1 MQSRRE
7 VQRERSRGTSK
18 RMIRDLLILI
28 ILIFLVSWSIYA
40 VGNHPKAE
48 AERQATTIAKRY
60 ANLKTR
66 TDFYI
71 YNREN
76 TYYTV
81 AGKNNKGQRILV
93 IVPQKNGSVRVVKQS
108 TGLTEQQALAQ
119 VKSNEHPKRVLKA
132 VPGIFNDKVVWEV
145 TYLNSKG
152 NLCYDLINFKTG
164 SYVQQINNL

>member
-28 ILIFLVSWSIYA
+28 ILIFLVGWSIYA

-81 AGKNNKGQRILV
+81 AGKNNKGRRILV

>member
-28 ILIFLVSWSIYA
+28 ILIFLVGWSIYA

-108 TGLTEQQALAQ
+108 TGLTKQQALAQ

>member
-18 RMIRDLLILI
+18 RMIHDLLILI
-28 ILIFLVSWSIYA
+28 ILIFLVGWSIYA

>member
-28 ILIFLVSWSIYA
+28 ILIFLVGWSIYA

-71 YNREN
+71 YNRES

>member
-28 ILIFLVSWSIYA
+28 ILIFLVGWSIYA

-81 AGKNNKGQRILV
+81 AGKNNKGQKILV
-93 IVPQKNGSVRVVKQS
+93 IVPQKNGSVRIVKQS

>member
-28 ILIFLVSWSIYA
+28 ILIFLVGWSIYA

-66 TDFYI
+66 TGFYI

>member
-28 ILIFLVSWSIYA
+28 ILIFLVGWSIYA

-108 TGLTEQQALAQ
+108 KGFTDQQALAQ

>member
-28 ILIFLVSWSIYA
+28 ILIFLVGWSIYV

>member
-28 ILIFLVSWSIYA
+28 ILIFLVGWSIYA

-152 NLCYDLINFKTG
+152 NLC
-164 SYVQQINNL
+164 

>member
-28 ILIFLVSWSIYA
+28 ILIFLVGWSIYA
-40 VGNHPKAE
+40 VGKHPKAE

>member
-28 ILIFLVSWSIYA
+28 ILIFLVGWSIYA

-66 TDFYI
+66 TGFYI

-164 SYVQQINNL
+164 NYVQQINNL

>member
-28 ILIFLVSWSIYA
+28 ILIFLVGWSIYA

-119 VKSNEHPKRVLKA
+119 VKSNEHPKRLLKA

>member
-28 ILIFLVSWSIYA
+28 ILIFLVGWSIYA

-119 VKSNEHPKRVLKA
+119 DKSNEHPKRVLQA

-145 TYLNSKG
+145 TYLNSQG

>member
-7 VQRERSRGTSK
+7 VQRERSCGTSK

-28 ILIFLVSWSIYA
+28 ILIFLVGWSIYA

>member
-28 ILIFLVSWSIYA
+28 ILIFLVGWSIYA

-81 AGKNNKGQRILV
+81 AGKNNKGQKILV
-93 IVPQKNGSVRVVKQS
+93 IVPQKNGSVRIVKQS

-119 VKSNEHPKRVLKA
+119 VKSNEHPKKVLKA
-132 VPGIFNDKVVWEV
+132 VPGIFNAKVVWEV

>member
-28 ILIFLVSWSIYA
+28 ILIFLVGWSIYA

-152 NLCYDLINFKTG
+152 NLCYDLFNFKTG

>member
-28 ILIFLVSWSIYA
+28 ILIFLVGWSIYA

-81 AGKNNKGQRILV
+81 AGKNNKGQRVLV

>member
-28 ILIFLVSWSIYA
+28 ILIFLVGWSIYA

-108 TGLTEQQALAQ
+108 TGLTEQQALPRLRAM
-119 VKSNEHPKRVLKA
+119 SIR
-132 VPGIFNDKVVWEV
+132 
-145 TYLNSKG
+145 KG
-152 NLCYDLINFKTG
+152 YSRPCRG
-164 SYVQQINNL
+164 SLMTR

>member
-7 VQRERSRGTSK
+7 VQRERSRGASK
-18 RMIRDLLILI
+18 RVIRDLLILI
-28 ILIFLVSWSIYA
+28 ILIFLVGWSIYA

-48 AERQATTIAKRY
+48 AERQATSIAKRY

-66 TDFYI
+66 TGFYI

-81 AGKNNKGQRILV
+81 AGKNNKGQKILV
-93 IVPQKNGSVRVVKQS
+93 IVPQKNGSVRIVKQS
-108 TGLTEQQALAQ
+108 TGLTKQQALAQ
-119 VKSNEHPKRVLKA
+119 VKSNEHPKKVLKA

-145 TYLNSKG
+145 TYLNQKG

-164 SYVQQINNL
+164 SFVQQINNL

>member
-1 MQSRRE
+1 MQSRRG

-28 ILIFLVSWSIYA
+28 ILIFLVGWSIYA

-145 TYLNSKG
+145 IYLNSKG

>member
-28 ILIFLVSWSIYA
+28 ILIFLVGWSIYA

-152 NLCYDLINFKTG
+152 NLSYDLINFKTG

>member
-18 RMIRDLLILI
+18 RRIRDLLILI
-28 ILIFLVSWSIYA
+28 ILIFLVGWSIYA

-132 VPGIFNDKVVWEV
+132 VPGIFNDKVVWVV

>member
-28 ILIFLVSWSIYA
+28 ILIFLVGWSIYA

-76 TYYTV
+76 TYYPV

>member
-28 ILIFLVSWSIYA
+28 ILIFLVGWSIYA

-66 TDFYI
+66 TGFYI

-81 AGKNNKGQRILV
+81 AGKNNKGQRIMA
-93 IVPQKNGSVRVVKQS
+93 I
-108 TGLTEQQALAQ
+108 
-119 VKSNEHPKRVLKA
+119 
-132 VPGIFNDKVVWEV
+132 
-145 TYLNSKG
+145 
-152 NLCYDLINFKTG
+152 
-164 SYVQQINNL
+164 

>member
-28 ILIFLVSWSIYA
+28 ILIFLVGWSIYA

-93 IVPQKNGSVRVVKQS
+93 IVPQENGSVRVVKQS

>member
-28 ILIFLVSWSIYA
+28 ILIFLVGWSIYA

-71 YNREN
+71 YNREK
-76 TYYTV
+76 YLLHGCRQKQQGPADSGHRAAEKRLS
-81 AGKNNKGQRILV
+81 AGCQAKYGINRT
-93 IVPQKNGSVRVVKQS
+93 
-108 TGLTEQQALAQ
+108 TGAC
-119 VKSNEHPKRVLKA
+119 
-132 VPGIFNDKVVWEV
+132 PG
-145 TYLNSKG
+145 
-152 NLCYDLINFKTG
+152 
-164 SYVQQINNL
+164 

>member
-7 VQRERSRGTSK
+7 VQRERSRGASK
-18 RMIRDLLILI
+18 RVIRDLLILI
-28 ILIFLVSWSIYA
+28 ILIFLVGWSIYA

-48 AERQATTIAKRY
+48 AERQATSIAKRY
-60 ANLKTR
+60 ADLKTR
-66 TDFYI
+66 TGFYI

-81 AGKNNKGQRILV
+81 AGKNNKGQKILV
-93 IVPQKNGSVRVVKQS
+93 IVPQKNGSVRIVKQS

-119 VKSNEHPKRVLKA
+119 VKSNEHPKKVLKA

-145 TYLNSKG
+145 TYLNQKG

-164 SYVQQINNL
+164 SFVQQINNL

>member
-28 ILIFLVSWSIYA
+28 ILIFLVGWSIYA

-66 TDFYI
+66 TGFYI

-93 IVPQKNGSVRVVKQS
+93 IVPQKNGSVRIVKQS

>member
-28 ILIFLVSWSIYA
+28 ILIFLVGWSIYA

-119 VKSNEHPKRVLKA
+119 AKSNEHPKRVLKA

>member
-28 ILIFLVSWSIYA
+28 ILIFLVGWSIYA

-132 VPGIFNDKVVWEV
+132 VPGVFNDKVVWEV

>member
-28 ILIFLVSWSIYA
+28 ILIFLVGWSIYA

-93 IVPQKNGSVRVVKQS
+93 IAPQKNGSVRVVKQS

>member
-28 ILIFLVSWSIYA
+28 ILIFLVGWSIYA

-66 TDFYI
+66 TDSYI

>member
-7 VQRERSRGTSK
+7 VQRERSRGASK
-18 RMIRDLLILI
+18 RVIRDLLILI
-28 ILIFLVSWSIYA
+28 ILIFLVGWSIYA

-48 AERQATTIAKRY
+48 AERQATSIAKRY

-66 TDFYI
+66 TGFYI

-81 AGKNNKGQRILV
+81 AGKNNKGQKILV
-93 IVPQKNGSVRVVKQS
+93 IVPQKNGSVRIVKQS
-108 TGLTEQQALAQ
+108 TGLTKQQVLAQ
-119 VKSNEHPKRVLKA
+119 VKSNEHPKKVLKA

-145 TYLNSKG
+145 TYLNQKG

-164 SYVQQINNL
+164 SFVQQINNL

>member
-28 ILIFLVSWSIYA
+28 ILIFLVGWSIYA

-108 TGLTEQQALAQ
+108 TGLTEQQAFAQ

>member
-28 ILIFLVSWSIYA
+28 ILIFLVGWSIYA

-66 TDFYI
+66 TNFYI

>member
-7 VQRERSRGTSK
+7 VQRERSRGASK
-18 RMIRDLLILI
+18 RVIRDLLILI
-28 ILIFLVSWSIYA
+28 ILIFLVGWSIYA

-48 AERQATTIAKRY
+48 AERQATSIAKRY
-60 ANLKTR
+60 ANLKIR
-66 TDFYI
+66 TGFYI

-81 AGKNNKGQRILV
+81 AGKNNKGQKILV
-93 IVPQKNGSVRVVKQS
+93 IVPQKNGSVRIVKQS
-108 TGLTEQQALAQ
+108 TGLTKQQALAQ
-119 VKSNEHPKRVLKA
+119 VKSNEHPKKVLKA

-145 TYLNSKG
+145 TYLNQKG

-164 SYVQQINNL
+164 SFVQQINNL

>member
-28 ILIFLVSWSIYA
+28 ILVFLVGWSIYA

-66 TDFYI
+66 TGFYI

-119 VKSNEHPKRVLKA
+119 VKSSEHPKRVLKA